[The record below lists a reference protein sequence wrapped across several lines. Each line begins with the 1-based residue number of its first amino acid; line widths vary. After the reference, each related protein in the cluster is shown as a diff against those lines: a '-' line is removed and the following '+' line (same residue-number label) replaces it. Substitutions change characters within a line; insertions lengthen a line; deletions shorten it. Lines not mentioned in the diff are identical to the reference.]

1 VSTVVFRR
9 PPRRPGPQLPRG
21 ELLLESPPELPE
33 RLPKGFGQLL
43 MILPMICGVGAMA
56 FLYTGGGRGAG
67 PMMWIVGGLFGVS
80 MIGMAIGSMN
90 SGGGDSKAE
99 LDAERRD
106 YMRYLAQVR
115 RQARRAASQQRA
127 ALLWQH
133 PAPDVLWSVAA
144 SKRRWERRAT
154 DDDFGQ
160 VRIALGA
167 QRLAVA
173 IIPPETKPVEDL
185 EPMTAIALR
194 RFLRA
199 RQTVPDLPIAVSAR
213 SFSRIVPRG
222 DRPVGSDLVLSMLC
236 ELATLHSPDDV

>member
-1 VSTVVFRR
+1 MSTVVFRR

-80 MIGMAIGSMN
+80 MIGMAIGTMN

-115 RQARRAASQQRA
+115 RSHRRFDAATDHSTSGAGCCHSSAARCCDAARRAC
-127 ALLWQH
+127 
-133 PAPDVLWSVAA
+133 
-144 SKRRWERRAT
+144 RRT
-154 DDDFGQ
+154 C
-160 VRIALGA
+160 
-167 QRLAVA
+167 
-173 IIPPETKPVEDL
+173 
-185 EPMTAIALR
+185 
-194 RFLRA
+194 A
-199 RQTVPDLPIAVSAR
+199 R
-213 SFSRIVPRG
+213 
-222 DRPVGSDLVLSMLC
+222 
-236 ELATLHSPDDV
+236 